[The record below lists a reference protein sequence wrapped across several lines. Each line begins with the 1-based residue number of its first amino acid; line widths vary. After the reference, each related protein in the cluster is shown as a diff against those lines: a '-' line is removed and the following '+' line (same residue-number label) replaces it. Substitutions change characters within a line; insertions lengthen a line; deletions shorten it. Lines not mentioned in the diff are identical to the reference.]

1 MCPHTRQKLKAMY
14 CISYED
20 VRGSPC
26 CFYPSKLFQI
36 KLKIEWRG
44 TKIKKQPK
52 GLNPLVHSV
61 IAFINQN

>member
-1 MCPHTRQKLKAMY
+1 MEELPP
-14 CISYED
+14 SF
-20 VRGSPC
+20 S
-26 CFYPSKLFQI
+26 PSKLFQI
-36 KLKIEWRG
+36 KLKIELKG